1 MVIDGDADNCYV
13 AFVPERSCYYTFSSY
28 GDLDTFCELFDSNY
42 YILASGDDADDQ
54 NFSLYTFL
62 DAGKSY
68 ILNVRIYDSGVGTF
82 EIDVEN
88 THGYQAV
95 DTPPTCVAEGYTTY
109 TCTVCGDSYQEFSAE
124 PLGHSYVA
132 EVIVESDCVTPGVRK
147 LTCSVFGA
155 TDTEEMEL
163 AEHQYGTIVTPP
175 SCTIPGYTT
184 HTCFI
189 CGADYTENV
198 ISPLGHTEVIPKK
211 EP

>member
-109 TCTVCGDSYQEFSAE
+109 TCTVCG
-124 PLGHSYVA
+124 
-132 EVIVESDCVTPGVRK
+132 
-147 LTCSVFGA
+147 A